1 MMPSE
6 AAGRSALNADAGAI
20 AAREGPR
27 RGRVSPILIVAV
39 GLPLLFLVLPLVAL
53 TTEALPA
60 LDELSPRTRET
71 LWQALRVS
79 VLTTGMS
86 LLLIIGLG
94 TPFAF
99 VLARRRLPAARLIN
113 ALIDLPI
120 VLPPSVAGI
129 ALLMAFGRRGLV
141 GSWLDELG
149 ITIGFTTTAVVL
161 AQCFVAAPLYIRAA
175 KVGFGLVE
183 REVEDA
189 AAVDGATPATVFR
202 TITLPLARSSLVAGI
217 VLAWARA
224 LGEFGATI
232 MFAGSFA
239 GRTQTMPLAIYERF
253 GAGDLTAALTL
264 SAILL
269 GTSLVVLLAIRYLG
283 EPTTPR

>member
-1 MMPSE
+1 MRTDLVGTGRATTHARPE
-6 AAGRSALNADAGAI
+6 AEAS
-20 AAREGPR
+20 PR
-27 RGRVSPILIVAV
+27 RRRPTKLLVTLAA
-39 GLPLLFLVLPLVAL
+39 GLPLLFLVLPLIAL
-53 TTEALPA
+53 ALEAFPA
-60 LDELSPRTRET
+60 LDELSAETRRTLE
-71 LWQALRVS
+71 QALRVS
-79 VLTTGMS
+79 LLTTSIS

-129 ALLMAFGRRGLV
+129 ALLMAFGRNGLL
-141 GSWLDELG
+141 GSWLAELG
-149 ITIGFTTTAVVL
+149 ITVGFTTTAVVL

-202 TITLPLARSSLVAGI
+202 TITLPLARASLVAGI

-232 MFAGSFA
+232 MVAGSFA

-253 GAGDLTAALTL
+253 GAGDLTSALVL
-264 SAILL
+264 SVVLL
-269 GTSLVVLLAIRYLG
+269 ATSLIVLLAIRYLG